1 MMRRLAIATMILTSS
16 SVAMAQP
23 MPIVN
28 NTTQTKQVSV
38 IRLVLG
44 AVGPGVKPV
53 GQTATYTITLQN
65 TGDTP
70 ARQVLL
76 THELPAGFR
85 FVSSE
90 GARFDAATRRV
101 TWFWNELTPGSKKEV
116 HVNAEAVNAGEWTH
130 KLEAHDER
138 GTRVQ
143 TDFPVRVESPAPA
156 QR

>member
-1 MMRRLAIATMILTSS
+1 MMRRLAIAAMILAGGG
-16 SVAMAQP
+16 VAMAQP
-23 MPIVN
+23 MPVV

-44 AVGPGVKPV
+44 AVGPGVKEV
-53 GQTATYTITLQN
+53 GQAATYTITLQN

-70 ARQVLL
+70 ARQVQL

-85 FVSSE
+85 FVSAD
-90 GARFDAATRRV
+90 GARFDSATRRV
-101 TWFWNELTPGSKKEV
+101 TWFWNELTPGTKKEV
-116 HVNAEAVNAGEWTH
+116 RVNAEAVNAGEWTH

-143 TDFPVRVESPAPA
+143 TEFPVRVESPTPA

>member
-1 MMRRLAIATMILTSS
+1 MRRLVTTAMILVGTGA
-16 SVAMAQP
+16 AMAQP
-23 MPIVN
+23 MPVVN
-28 NTTQTKQVSV
+28 NATQTKQVSV

-53 GQTATYTITLQN
+53 GQAATYTITLQN
-65 TGDTP
+65 TGDTS

-85 FVSSE
+85 FVSAD
-90 GARFDAATRRV
+90 GARFDSATRRV

-116 HVNAEAVNAGEWTH
+116 RVNAEAVNAGEWTH

-143 TDFPVRVESPAPA
+143 TDFPMRIESPTPA